1 VESLFIAKAPVD
13 KVIELDNQIFLL
25 KLYCPQISTIIK
37 PGEFLNVRVSESNYP
52 LLRRPFSVCDV
63 EGDFFYLM
71 FNILG
76 EGTKILS
83 EKRNGEIIDVIG
95 PLGNGFNL
103 DGEFGT
109 AIIAAGGLGA
119 APFPYVIRRLN
130 EKKNVKCFIGGKTNK
145 DIIIHGMKNISIAT
159 EDGSLEFQGNV
170 IQLLREKVDALR
182 TEKIKIFGCGPTAML
197 RRLKEFAVENN
208 FDCEVSTECPM
219 ACGFGICQGCPIEN
233 VNNPNK
239 YFLVCKDGPVFN
251 VKDVAI

>member
-1 VESLFIAKAPVD
+1 VESLFIAEASVD
-13 KVIELDNQIFLL
+13 RVIELDNQIFLL
-25 KLYCPQISTIIK
+25 KIYCPKISIIIN
-37 PGEFLNVRVSESNYP
+37 PGEFLNVRVSDSNYP

-63 EGDFFYLM
+63 DGDFFYLM

-83 EKRNGEIIDVIG
+83 QKRNGGIIDVIG

-103 DGEFGT
+103 NGNYET
-109 AIIAAGGLGA
+109 AVLVAGGLGV
-119 APFPYVIRRLN
+119 APFPYVIRKLH
-130 EKKNVKCFIGGKTNK
+130 EKKQIKSFIGGKTNK
-145 DIIIHGMKNISIAT
+145 DIIIHGMENISIAT
-159 EDGSLEFQGNV
+159 EDGSLEFKGNV
-170 IQLLREKVDALR
+170 IQLLREKVDSLKK
-182 TEKIKIFGCGPTAML
+182 EKIKIFGCGPTAML
-197 RRLKEFAVENN
+197 RRLKEFAFENN

-251 VKDVAI
+251 VKDVVI